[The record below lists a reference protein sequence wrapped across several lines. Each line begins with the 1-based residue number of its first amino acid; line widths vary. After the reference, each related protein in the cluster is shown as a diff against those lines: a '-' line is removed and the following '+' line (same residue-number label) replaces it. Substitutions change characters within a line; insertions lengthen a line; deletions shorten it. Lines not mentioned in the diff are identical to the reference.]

1 MLENFLRNELDRNY
15 GLVAMAQ
22 ASLNTIED
30 ILDLL
35 SVFKKDKK
43 LRYKIHEIENIFL
56 NIKTYIEKFKTE

>member
-43 LRYKIHEIENIFL
+43 LRYKIREIENIFL